1 LKRIK
6 NILKNIIIFAV
17 VFNYQLLIKIIG
29 FNFCVNSIKKDLFN
43 LRIDPKYLSDTL
55 NSKFLTFLKPS
66 CLAKS
71 LTFKKLIK
79 KPNKFIL
86 IIGVAKIKG
95 VFQSHAWIEKDENI
109 ILNSDP
115 NIRAFK
121 KIFTYE

>member
-1 LKRIK
+1 MKRIK

-17 VFNYQLLIKIIG
+17 LFKYQLLIKITGI
-29 FNFCVNSIKKDLFN
+29 NFCINSLRKDLFN
-43 LRIDPKYLSDTL
+43 LRIDPKYLSDSL
-55 NSKFLTFLKPS
+55 NSKFFVFLKPS

-79 KPNKFIL
+79 KPNEFIL
-86 IIGVAKIKG
+86 IIGVAKING

-109 ILNSDP
+109 VLNSDP
-115 NIRAFK
+115 NIETFK

>member
-1 LKRIK
+1 MKRIK

-17 VFNYQLLIKIIG
+17 LIKYQLLIKITGI
-29 FNFCVNSIKKDLFN
+29 NFCINSLRNDLFN
-43 LRIDPKYLSDTL
+43 LRIDPKYLSDSL
-55 NSKFLTFLKPS
+55 NSKFFTFLKPS

-79 KPNKFIL
+79 KPNEFIL
-86 IIGVAKIKG
+86 IIGVAKING

-109 ILNSDP
+109 VLNSDP
-115 NIRAFK
+115 NIKTFK

>member
-1 LKRIK
+1 MKRIR

-17 VFNYQLLIKIIG
+17 LISYQLLIKLIG
-29 FNFCVNSIKKDLFN
+29 FNFCINSIRKDFFSL
-43 LRIDPKYLSDTL
+43 IVDPRYLSDSL
-55 NSKFLTFLKPS
+55 NSKFFTFLKPS

-86 IIGVAKIKG
+86 IIGVAKING
-95 VFQSHAWIEKDENI
+95 VFQSHAWVEKDENI
-109 ILNSDP
+109 VLNSDP
-115 NIRAFK
+115 NIETFK